1 MLRGG
6 GGRGGEGICPYIIY
20 TDGVGVIFRFFVY
33 LMLWGGGG
41 GEGYGVVLG
50 CLIDVALI
58 VFFVLRIQLYLLISL
73 MLFMQLSLLRS
84 VLPVS
89 CC

>member
-1 MLRGG
+1 M
-6 GGRGGEGICPYIIY
+6 I
-20 TDGVGVIFRFFVY
+20 
-33 LMLWGGGG
+33 
-41 GEGYGVVLG
+41 LG

-73 MLFMQLSLLRS
+73 MLFMQLSLFRS